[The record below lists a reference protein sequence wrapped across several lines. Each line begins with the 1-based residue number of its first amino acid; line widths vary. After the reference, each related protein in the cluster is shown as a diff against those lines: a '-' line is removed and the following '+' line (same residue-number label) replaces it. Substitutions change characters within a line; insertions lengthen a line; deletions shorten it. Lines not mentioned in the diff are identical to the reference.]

1 MKVNGKDYPIY
12 EMENKTCLKPPTRC
26 PYLHLMQTYSYHHFG
41 HVYTYQG
48 FLACEDPQIIQV
60 MKPWNPWLWESS
72 ISKKTNI
79 HFEDTTYLKIHVYV
93 TVSSWFRPS
102 PCLLRGIFYTL
113 QLHPMAAC
121 RDQRWTETLEI
132 LGTRRA
138 RRMAMDGGFLK
149 GQSTMD
155 DGIFSG

>member
-1 MKVNGKDYPIY
+1 
-12 EMENKTCLKPPTRC
+12 MENKTCLKPPTRC